1 MPKNATKPNA
11 KHNASIK
18 SKPKPSIAIN
28 AEPLQQFRPTT
39 FDEVGKIDSNEVLAE
54 VVRSAQNAK
63 PREAA
68 EVVAWQP
75 TPHTATPSTLLNQ
88 YLMLSKIR
96 LTTLV
101 VITTMVGY
109 AMAPA
114 PFVAETFLY
123 CTVGTGLCSAA
134 ANAINQ
140 YHEVPFDAQM
150 SRTKNRVLV
159 RGLMSP
165 MHAVNFAVASAAI
178 GTSMLYFGVNGYA
191 AALSLGNL
199 LLYTSVYTPMKRIS
213 IMNTWVGSVGKSLL
227 LKNFQVFVRS
237 R

>member
-1 MPKNATKPNA
+1 ME
-11 KHNASIK
+11 I
-18 SKPKPSIAIN
+18 
-28 AEPLQQFRPTT
+28 
-39 FDEVGKIDSNEVLAE
+39 
-54 VVRSAQNAK
+54 
-63 PREAA
+63 
-68 EVVAWQP
+68 VAWQP
-75 TPHTATPSTLLNQ
+75 TPFTATPSTLLNQ

-109 AMAPA
+109 AVAPA

-159 RGLMSP
+159 RGQLTP
-165 MHAVNFAVASAAI
+165 LHAINFAVASATV
-178 GTSMLYFGVNGYA
+178 GTCLLYFGVNAYA
-191 AALSLGNL
+191 AALGLGNL
-199 LLYTSVYTPMKRIS
+199 LLYTSVYTPMKRFS
-213 IMNTWVGSVGKSLL
+213 IMNTWVGSVGECLFSFFFLVSWYRNQMDWSNL
-227 LKNFQVFVRS
+227 FINCSWSNSASHWMGWL
-237 R
+237 